1 MNVFLVTFQAVV
13 ALLGIGI
20 LGFWV
25 IGHRR
30 VPDSTLGFLAS
41 LAIDVALPFLVL
53 VNLIRDFSPEK
64 FPNWWRLPIWWLGF
78 SAVALAISLTAAR
91 LVKPGIRAEFTI
103 GLFYQNALFFPLI
116 IISGLFGLGNPYLV
130 SLLVF
135 TVFQPSLVFTTYPLF
150 FRNNKPWT
158 KELSWQRILNP
169 VMLSTFMGMLVSLAA
184 LRRFVPA
191 FVLTILTMVGAMAT
205 PLFMLI
211 LGGNIYKDFISGGN
225 ARGKFDIIAVSKFV
239 IVKNLVFPLAFIA
252 LMVWFRPDPNTAFI
266 IVLQAAVP
274 PITAIPIFAER
285 LGGNRTI
292 ASQFVIGSFIF
303 SLVSIPAMLY
313 VFSLFFPLN

>member
-1 MNVFLVTFQAVV
+1 MNVFLVTLQAVV
-13 ALLGIGI
+13 ALLGIGV
-20 LGFWV
+20 LGFWI

-30 VPDSTLGFLAS
+30 VPESTLGFLAS

-64 FPNWWRLPIWWLGF
+64 FPDWWRLPIWWLGF
-78 SAVALAISLTAAR
+78 TAVALAISLAAAR
-91 LVKPGIRAEFTI
+91 MVKPGIRGEFTI

-116 IISGLFGLGNPYLV
+116 IISGLFGIANPYLV
-130 SLLVF
+130 PLLIF
-135 TVFQPSLVFTTYPLF
+135 TIFQPSLVFTTYPLF
-150 FRNNKPWT
+150 FRGNKPWT

-169 VMLSTFMGMLVSLAA
+169 VMLSTFMGMVISLAA
-184 LRRFVPA
+184 LKNFVPA
-191 FVLTILTMVGAMAT
+191 FALTILTMVGAMAT

-211 LGGNIYKDFISGGN
+211 LGGNIYNDFISGGGV
-225 ARGKFDIIAVSKFV
+225 RKTFDFVAVLKFV
-239 IVKNLVFPLAFIA
+239 SVKNLVFPLVFIG
-252 LMVWFRPDPNTAFI
+252 LMVWLRPDPNTAFI
-266 IVLQAAVP
+266 ILLQAAVP

-285 LGGNRTI
+285 LGGNRAI

-303 SLVSIPAMLY
+303 SLVSIPATLY